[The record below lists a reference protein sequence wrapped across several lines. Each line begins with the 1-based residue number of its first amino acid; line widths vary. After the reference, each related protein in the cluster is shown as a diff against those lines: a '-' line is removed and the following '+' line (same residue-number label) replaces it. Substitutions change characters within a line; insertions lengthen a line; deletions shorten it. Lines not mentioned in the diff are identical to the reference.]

1 MSLDNI
7 LDSTLEDLADM
18 PSIQIFPNGAHKVT
32 LAFKIDKEKSSVMCT
47 LTYVEPLELADPTAT
62 PPAAGD
68 KNTIFYNLKKKDGTA
83 NEYAQGALKDLMKPL
98 AAHFGGST
106 TTEAIENSQGAEVA
120 VVTKIQVGKGDY
132 VGKDNLSIT
141 KLEVI

>member
-18 PSIQIFPNGAHKVT
+18 PSISLFPNGAHKVT

-47 LTYVEPLELADPTAT
+47 LTYVEPLELADPTQIA
-62 PPAAGD
+62 PSAGD
-68 KNTIFYNLKKKDGTA
+68 KNTVFYNLKKKDGTA
-83 NEYAQGALKDLMKPL
+83 NEYAQGALKELIKPL

-106 TTEAIENSQGAEVA
+106 TSEAIENSQGAEVA
-120 VVTKIQVGKGDY
+120 VVTKIQVGKGEY
-132 VGKDNLSIT
+132 VGRDNIT
-141 KLEVI
+141 IAKVEVI